1 VVLPANM
8 NRGIAK
14 AAISRRTPG
23 VVQVNI
29 IGLLLEKLNASN
41 FEYLQWHRIELRAHF
56 HTHAD

>member
-1 VVLPANM
+1 M
-8 NRGIAK
+8 NRAIAK